1 MIFPQNPSIAV
12 IGLGYVG
19 LPLALVFARRYRV
32 TGFDMNPRRVAELK
46 AGHDKSGEV
55 DDGELK
61 TGGRELSFTA
71 NPQDIKDRDF
81 YIIAV
86 PTPVKSG
93 TIPDLG
99 PLRSASETA
108 GRALKRNSVVVY
120 ESTVYPGCTEEVCI
134 PILEK
139 ESGLSYNKDF
149 FAGYSP
155 ERVVPGDKN
164 RTVDKILKITSG
176 GDEKTAGY
184 VDSVYSSVI
193 TAGTYRA
200 SSIKVA
206 EAAKVIENTQRD
218 LNIAI
223 MNELSMI
230 FARMNLDT
238 LEVLE
243 AAGTKWNFLPFRPG
257 LVGGHCIGVD
267 PYYLSY
273 RAQELDYY
281 PELILAGRRI
291 NSRMGLYI
299 ASDLIK
305 AMIKNKITA
314 GEAKI
319 LILGVTF
326 KENCSDTRNTRVLDI
341 VRELTG
347 YGCKVDIYDPWA
359 IPEEVKEEYG
369 VELLTAAP
377 VPSASYHALV
387 LAVAHSE
394 FRDLNPRDF
403 LVPAGVVYDVKG
415 FYPKEITDRRL

>member
-1 MIFPQNPSIAV
+1 MIFPPNPSIAV

-19 LPLALVFARRYRV
+19 LPLALVFSRRYRV
-32 TGFDMNPRRVAELK
+32 TGFDMNTRRVEELK
-46 AGHDKSGEV
+46 AGHDKSKEIEN
-55 DDGELK
+55 GELRA
-61 TGGRELSFTA
+61 GRKELSFTSD
-71 NPQDIKDRDF
+71 PQDIKDRDF

-93 TIPDLG
+93 VIPDLE

-120 ESTVYPGCTEEVCI
+120 ESTVYPGCTEEACI

-176 GDEKTAGY
+176 GTEETAAY
-184 VDSVYSSVI
+184 IDSIYASVI

-243 AAGTKWNFLPFRPG
+243 AAGTKWNFLPFKPG

-267 PYYLSY
+267 PYYLTHK
-273 RAQELDYY
+273 AQELGYY

-291 NSRMGLYI
+291 NSNMGLYI

-305 AMIKNKITA
+305 AMIKNGITV
-314 GEAKI
+314 GTAKI
-319 LILGVTF
+319 LVMGITF
-326 KENCSDTRNTRVLDI
+326 KENCPDTRNTRVVDI
-341 VRELTG
+341 VRELAG
-347 YGCKVDIYDPWA
+347 YGCSVDIYDPWA
-359 IPEEVKEEYG
+359 VPEEVKSEYG
-369 VELLTAAP
+369 IELLAALP
-377 VPSASYHALV
+377 KPSGSYQAFI
-387 LAVAHSE
+387 LAVAHSQ
-394 FRDLNPRDF
+394 FQPLNPRDF
-403 LVPAGVVYDVKG
+403 LVPHGVVYDVKG
-415 FYPKEITDRRL
+415 FYPKAMADRRL

>member
-1 MIFPQNPSIAV
+1 MTFPPDPAIAV

-19 LPLALVFARRYRV
+19 LPLALVFSRRYRV
-32 TGFDMNPRRVAELK
+32 TGFDMNGRRIGELK
-46 AGHDKSGEV
+46 AGYDKSGEV
-55 DDGELK
+55 EGDLR
-61 TGGRELSFTA
+61 TAGGKDLAFTS
-71 NPQDIKDRDF
+71 NPQDIADQDF

-86 PTPVKSG
+86 PTPVNSG
-93 TIPDLG
+93 AVPDLA
-99 PLRSASETA
+99 PLRSASETV
-108 GRALKRNSVVVY
+108 GRAIKRGSVVVY

-176 GDEKTAGY
+176 GDEKTAAY
-184 VDSVYSSVI
+184 IDSLYASVI

-273 RAQELDYY
+273 KAQELGYY

-291 NSRMGLYI
+291 NSGMGLFI

-305 AMIKNKITA
+305 GMIKNGITVKDSRVLVM
-314 GEAKI
+314 GI
-319 LILGVTF
+319 TF
-326 KENCSDTRNTRVLDI
+326 KENCPDTRNTRVVDI
-341 VRELTG
+341 VRELAE
-347 YGCKVDIYDPWA
+347 YGCGIDIYDPWA
-359 IPEEVKEEYG
+359 IPEEVQEEYSIK
-369 VELLTAAP
+369 LLDAPP
-377 VPSASYHALV
+377 VPSASYHAFI
-387 LAVAHSE
+387 LAVAHSQ

-403 LVPAGVVYDVKG
+403 LTSNGIVYDVKS
-415 FYPKEITDRRL
+415 FYPKELTDRRL

>member
-19 LPLALVFARRYRV
+19 LPLALVFSRRYQV
-32 TGFDMNPRRVAELK
+32 TGFDRNVRRVADLN
-46 AGHDKSGEV
+46 AGHDKSGEI
-55 DDGELK
+55 DDNELK
-61 TGGRELSFTA
+61 ARGRELSFTA
-71 NPQDIKDRDF
+71 NPQDIKGKDF
-81 YIIAV
+81 YIVAV

-93 TIPDLG
+93 TIPDLA

-108 GRALKRNSVVVY
+108 GRAIKRNSVVVY

-139 ESGLSYNKDF
+139 ESALSYNKDF

-164 RTVDKILKITSG
+164 RTVDRILKITSG

-184 VDSVYSSVI
+184 VDSIYSSVI
-193 TAGTYRA
+193 TAGTYKA
-200 SSIKVA
+200 PSIKVA
-206 EAAKVIENTQRD
+206 EAAKVIENIQRD

-230 FARMNLDT
+230 FTRMNLDT

-273 RAQELDYY
+273 KAQELGYY
-281 PELILAGRRI
+281 PELILTGRRI
-291 NSRMGLYI
+291 NSNMGLHI

-305 AMIKNKITA
+305 AMIKNGIIV
-314 GEAKI
+314 GEARI
-319 LILGVTF
+319 LVMGITF
-326 KENCSDTRNTRVLDI
+326 KENCSDIRNTRVVDI

-359 IPEEVKEEYG
+359 IPEEVQEEYG
-369 VELLTAAP
+369 IDLLTTVP
-377 VPSASYHALV
+377 TPSASYHAFV

-394 FRDLNPRDF
+394 FRVFNPRDF
-403 LVPAGVVYDVKG
+403 LVQSGVVYDVKG